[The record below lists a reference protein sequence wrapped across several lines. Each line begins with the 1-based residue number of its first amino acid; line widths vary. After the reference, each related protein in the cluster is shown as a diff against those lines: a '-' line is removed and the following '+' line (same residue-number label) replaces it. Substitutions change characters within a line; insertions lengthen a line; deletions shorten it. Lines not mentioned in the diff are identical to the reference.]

1 MTTYRSK
8 IGIELMI
15 PLSILFIWS
24 LITQIN
30 TKDWLGLAIILLTSA
45 FFAHILLTIYYQVDD
60 KYLVVKCSFLVR
72 TSINIRSIKTI
83 RESGSILA
91 AAAASL
97 DRLEILYNDND
108 SILISPKDKEA
119 FIEHLLRINPNI
131 VVIYKKIT

>member
-15 PLSILFIWS
+15 PLSILFTWS
-24 LITQIN
+24 LISQIN
-30 TKDWLGLAIILLTSA
+30 TGNWSGLAIILLTSA
-45 FFAHILLTIYYQVDD
+45 FFAHLLLTIYYEVDD
-60 KYLVVKCSFLVR
+60 KYLVVKCSFLFN
-72 TSINIRSIKTI
+72 TSVNIRSIKTI

-97 DRLEILYNDND
+97 DRLEIFYNDND

-119 FIEHLLRINPNI
+119 FIAHLLRINPNI
-131 VVIYKKIT
+131 VVIHKKIT

>member
-15 PLSILFIWS
+15 PL
-24 LITQIN
+24 
-30 TKDWLGLAIILLTSA
+30 AIILTWILISQINANDWPGMGIILLSSA
-45 FFAHILLTIYYQVDD
+45 FFVHTLTTIYYEVNNET
-60 KYLVVKCSFLVR
+60 LIVKCSFILK

-97 DRLEILYNDND
+97 DRLEILYNEYD
-108 SILISPKDKEA
+108 SILISPREKEK
-119 FIEHLLRINPNI
+119 FIEHLLSINPNI
-131 VVIYKKIT
+131 VVVKKKP